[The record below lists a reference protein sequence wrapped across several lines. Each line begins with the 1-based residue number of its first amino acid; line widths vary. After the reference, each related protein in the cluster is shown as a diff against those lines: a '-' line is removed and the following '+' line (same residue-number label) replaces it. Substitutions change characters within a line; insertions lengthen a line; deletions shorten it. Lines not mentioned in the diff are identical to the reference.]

1 MHFPCGIV
9 LLLFL
14 NLELVNAAAARACHG
29 HHCTVPG
36 HEEAEGGI
44 LNLHMHYNDD
54 LCLEILLI
62 DCGHHVTP
70 NDEIICGSDGH
81 EYPDHCHFAHKR
93 CEFLHSSHKL
103 KVANHGPCAT
113 IAPPTTAVITTE
125 NWVPTDVTTTATTV
139 GGVTTSTDS
148 STTGADGGTTTQTTT
163 TTIGTTTDPFY
174 SIMQNVF
181 CMNVY
186 TVQCHTED
194 FHIICGSDGNLYPNN
209 CELSKAKCH
218 DHTLTIVDPSNCTI

>member
-1 MHFPCGIV
+1 
-9 LLLFL
+9 
-14 NLELVNAAAARACHG
+14 
-29 HHCTVPG
+29 
-36 HEEAEGGI
+36 
-44 LNLHMHYNDD
+44 MHYNDD

-194 FHIICGSDGNLYPNN
+194 FHIICGSDGNLYPNKACSQN
-209 CELSKAKCH
+209 ELAVRVKGEAVDLGRVGIHCVTRFV
-218 DHTLTIVDPSNCTI
+218 DIVRPGVPAV